1 MGLVEHLRAGLSK
14 AALAPRLRCRGEIQR
29 EREREAERERE
40 RQTESERKKERERA
54 REREEN
60 VWELFFLVA
69 TLKAA
74 IY

>member
-1 MGLVEHLRAGLSK
+1 MVEHLRAGLSK

-29 EREREAERERE
+29 ERERQRERD
-40 RQTESERKKERERA
+40 RQRARERKKERE

>member
-29 EREREAERERE
+29 ERERQRERE
-40 RQTESERKKERERA
+40 TDREREKERKKERE